1 MEKINKATKKE
12 EKRVFSDG
20 GGERV
25 LEKYQEDKKNECSVE
40 LSLPEYNRLIRR
52 ALSEGCTPE
61 ELVARRISELVVKGK

>member
-12 EKRVFSDG
+12 ERRVFSDG

-25 LEKYQEDKKNECSVE
+25 LEKYQEDKKNKCSVE
-40 LSLPEYNRLIRR
+40 LSLSEYNRLIRR